1 MNKRGLI
8 NDILA
13 KLDKI
18 EDISWED
25 IVDKY
30 ELEYS
35 PDHIR
40 KLGYGMR
47 MYRDIIGEETKD
59 ENEKLLE
66 IKLEKTR
73 LSDMRTEC
81 NRRIRSLA
89 RLENIVDLI
98 KENIVEL
105 ANEKPMIGE
114 LNIKKES
121 SGNDGLLCLSDL
133 HIGMEVNNTINKYN
147 IDIAKERLK
156 TTIEKAIINGK
167 RHDIDKLHIILNGD
181 LISAELHS
189 SIKLS
194 NAESLTKQIVL
205 ASEIISECIFEL
217 SKHFYC
223 TVSQNIGNHEA
234 VEFLKDDRSNKN
246 NYSMIINE
254 MIKLRLKDVPNVM
267 FIEGVNHCEMT
278 VSRIKNLNVISTHG
292 DQVSLNRCSE
302 QLEMATGVKPD
313 LIILGHYHRQ
323 QMMSQYDTEIYIN
336 GSLVSTDEYAY
347 KKKLY
352 NPPSQLMLII
362 DDEGVECSYIIKS

>member
-1 MNKRGLI
+1 MEGINKEFILDCLAKTDRLSDDTWGDI
-8 NDILA
+8 NDRHQVEWS
-13 KLDKI
+13 DDHTRKI
-18 EDISWED
+18 S
-25 IVDKY
+25 
-30 ELEYS
+30 
-35 PDHIR
+35 
-40 KLGYGMR
+40 YGMK
-47 MYRDIIGEETKD
+47 MYRDCMGINDSEEFVKLKK
-59 ENEKLLE
+59 EKV
-66 IKLEKTR
+66 KLQ
-73 LSDMRTEC
+73 DVRTET
-81 NRRIRSLA
+81 NRRIRDLA
-89 RLENIVDLI
+89 RLENIVDLM
-98 KENIVEL
+98 KDNIDEL
-105 ANEKPMIGE
+105 SNEKPMIGE
-114 LNIKKES
+114 LNIKEKS

-133 HIGMEVNNTINKYN
+133 HIGMEVNNTVNEYN
-147 IDIAKERLK
+147 VDIAKERLK

-205 ASEIISECIFEL
+205 ASEIVSQCIFEL

-234 VEFLKDDRSNKN
+234 VEFIKDDRSNKN

-254 MIKLRLKDVPNVM
+254 IIKLRLKDVSNVA
-267 FIEGVNHCEMT
+267 FIDGINHCEMT
-278 VSRIKNLNVISTHG
+278 VSKIKNLNVISTHG

-302 QLEMATGVKPD
+302 QLEMATGIKPQ

-323 QMMSQYDTEIYIN
+323 QMMSQYDTDVYIN

-352 NPPSQLMLII
+352 NPPSQIMLII
-362 DDEGVECSYIIKS
+362 DDDGVECSYILKS

>member
-1 MNKRGLI
+1 MDKRGLI
-8 NDILA
+8 RDCLN
-13 KLDKI
+13 KLDRI
-18 EDISWED
+18 SEDSWED
-25 IVDKY
+25 ILDRY
-30 ELEYS
+30 ELDLNPTE
-35 PDHIR
+35 IR
-40 KLGYGMR
+40 KRSYGMK
-47 MYRDIIGEETKD
+47 MYREAIGEETED

-73 LSDMRTEC
+73 LSDMRIEC

-98 KENIVEL
+98 KENIDEL
-105 ANEKPMIGE
+105 SNEKPMIGE
-114 LNIKKES
+114 LNIKEKS

-205 ASEIISECIFEL
+205 ASEIVSECIFEL

-223 TVSQNIGNHEA
+223 TVSQNLGNHEA

-302 QLEMATGVKPD
+302 QLEMVTGVKPD
-313 LIILGHYHRQ
+313 LVILGHYHRQ
-323 QMMSQYDTEIYIN
+323 QMMSQYDTDIYIN
-336 GSLVSTDEYAY
+336 GSLVSTDDYAY

-352 NPPSQLMLII
+352 SPPSQLMLII
-362 DDEGVECSYIIKS
+362 DDEGVECSYILKS